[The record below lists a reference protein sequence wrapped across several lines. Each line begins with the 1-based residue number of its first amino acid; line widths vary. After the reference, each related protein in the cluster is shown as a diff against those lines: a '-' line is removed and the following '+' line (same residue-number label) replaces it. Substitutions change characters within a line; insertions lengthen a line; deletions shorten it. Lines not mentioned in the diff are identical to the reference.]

1 MVIMSRSPS
10 FSRYLEAL
18 LRKDLGKKMVF
29 LGGPRQCGKTHLGK
43 RLLGTVPGA
52 YLNWDSDD
60 DRQKILSKQWNAD
73 APVVVLDEL
82 HKFHRWKNWIKG
94 IYDTRKGAQ
103 TFLVTGSARLDVYK
117 KGGDSLLG
125 RYHYWRLHPFT
136 LSEHPPEFTPS
147 QAFERLMRVGGF
159 PEPFLHGD
167 ETEAKRWRRERFD
180 RVIRED
186 LRDLEPI
193 KNIAALE
200 LFVRALRERVGS
212 QVVLSNIAADLQV
225 APKTLKHWLEILE
238 RMYLVFVVRPYTKGL
253 GRALQKSPKVFFF
266 DNGDVLGDEG
276 ARFENLVATSL
287 LKELHFLEDS
297 TGDRYELHYIRDKEK
312 REVDF
317 AITRDGSPIALIE
330 AKWGDATPSEN
341 LRYYAGRL
349 GLTAVHQIV
358 GRMEH
363 PIQSGVVRISP
374 ATSGL
379 SAEGLRQIL
388 VP

>member
-1 MVIMSRSPS
+1 MSKSQG
-10 FSRYLEAL
+10 FCRYLEPF

-43 RLLGTVPGA
+43 QLLGAIPGA

-60 DRQKILSKQWNAD
+60 DRQKILGKQWNAD

-94 IYDTRKGAQ
+94 VYDTRKGNQ

-136 LSEHPPEFTPS
+136 LAEHPPKITPV
-147 QAFERLMRVGGF
+147 QALERLMRVGGF

-167 ETEAKRWRRERFD
+167 AIEAKRWRRERFD

-212 QVVLSNIAADLQV
+212 QIVLSNIAEDIQV
-225 APKTLKHWLEILE
+225 APKTLKHWLEVLE

-253 GRALQKSPKVFFF
+253 GRALQKPPKVFFF

-276 ARFENLVATSL
+276 AVFENLVATSL

-317 AITRDGSPIALIE
+317 AITRDGNLIALIE
-330 AKWGDATPSEN
+330 AKWGDSEPSGN
-341 LRYYAGRL
+341 LKYFANQL
-349 GLTAVHQIV
+349 GLSVAHQIV
-358 GRMEH
+358 GKMEH
-363 PIQSGVVRISP
+363 PVQSGSIRIAP
-374 ATSGL
+374 AVTSL
-379 SAEGLRQIL
+379 SSVGLRAIFERR
-388 VP
+388 